1 MGSFVRAFGRALPVR
16 RSTDVRRVRWVDG
29 GVSVEHRWRIRG
41 NTGGVSVETNVGTLD
56 AQASLIT
63 VPTGVLETG
72 EFHFDPP
79 LPDWKLDAIDRV
91 PMGLLNKIA
100 LQFDRDI
107 FETEADT

>member
-1 MGSFVRAFGRALPVR
+1 MAYP
-16 RSTDVRRVRWVDG
+16 WK
-29 GVSVEHRWRIRG
+29 HRWRIRG

>member
-1 MGSFVRAFGRALPVR
+1 MSVRSGVRCRFAARRTCEGCVGSTVAYPWN
-16 RSTDVRRVRWVDG
+16 TG

-63 VPTGVLETG
+63 VPTG
-72 EFHFDPP
+72 
-79 LPDWKLDAIDRV
+79 
-91 PMGLLNKIA
+91 LLNKIA